1 MIPGCSRNWRR
12 TSNTMAPAARVT
24 ALIARPE
31 NMNTT
36 AAPRIR
42 PNRTFGATICWLNID
57 WTNWSDLGLA
67 PICPTAVCQAS
78 V

>member
-31 NMNTT
+31 NMKTT
-36 AAPRIR
+36 DAPMIR
-42 PNRTFGATICWLNID
+42 PTRVLGAVMSKL
-57 WTNWSDLGLA
+57 SSSA
-67 PICPTAVCQAS
+67 PAS
-78 V
+78 AEVIASR